1 MEESTQIQYPF
12 LDFKSRLIYS
22 FSNLIDQI
30 VTTIV
35 YSYISR
41 DTNMIDNEELTNKLK
56 AAVLYA
62 ILILAV
68 THGYSINKS
77 ERDEAKLIKNRFKE
91 VFNLINSER
100 ALPIDKI
107 LDICYILAQ
116 SVNIFIKYE
125 GQPLNPN
132 NYRIRYGI

>member
-1 MEESTQIQYPF
+1 MEESVQIQYPF

-100 ALPIDKI
+100 ALPTDKI

>member
-1 MEESTQIQYPF
+1 MEESVQLQYPV

-30 VTTIV
+30 VASIV
-35 YSYISR
+35 FSYISR
-41 DTNMIDNEELTNKLK
+41 DTNIIDNEELTNKLK

-91 VFNLINSER
+91 LFNLINRER
-100 ALPIDKI
+100 ALSTDKI

-116 SVNIFIKYE
+116 SINIFIKYE

>member
-1 MEESTQIQYPF
+1 MEEFVQYPV

-30 VTTIV
+30 VASIV

-68 THGYSINKS
+68 THGYSISKK
-77 ERDEAKLIKNRFKE
+77 EREEAKAIKEHFKRL
-91 VFNLINSER
+91 FNLIN
-100 ALPIDKI
+100 K
-107 LDICYILAQ
+107 
-116 SVNIFIKYE
+116 
-125 GQPLNPN
+125 
-132 NYRIRYGI
+132 

>member
-1 MEESTQIQYPF
+1 MEESTQLQYPF

-56 AAVLYA
+56 AAIIYA

-68 THGYSINKS
+68 THGYSINKN
-77 ERDEAKLIKNRFKE
+77 EREEAKDIKNRFKE

-100 ALPIDKI
+100 ALPANKI

-125 GQPLNPN
+125 GQPLSPN

>member
-1 MEESTQIQYPF
+1 MDEPIQLQYPF
-12 LDFKSRLIYS
+12 LDFKNRLIYS

-30 VTTIV
+30 VSTIV

-41 DTNMIDNEELTNKLK
+41 DTNIIDNEELTNKLK
-56 AAVLYA
+56 AAIIYA

-77 ERDEAKLIKNRFKE
+77 ERDEAKDIKNRFKE

-100 ALPIDKI
+100 ALPVDKI

-125 GQPLNPN
+125 GQPLSPN

>member
-1 MEESTQIQYPF
+1 MEETVQYPF

-30 VTTIV
+30 VASIIF
-35 YSYISR
+35 SYISR
-41 DTNMIDNEELTNKLK
+41 DTNIVNNEELTNKLK
-56 AAVLYA
+56 AAILYA

-68 THGYSINKS
+68 THGYSINKE
-77 ERDEAKLIKNRFKE
+77 ERDEAKAIKNRFKE
-91 VFNLINSER
+91 IFNLINREKT
-100 ALPIDKI
+100 LPINTI
-107 LDICYILAQ
+107 LDICYVLAQ

-125 GQPLNPN
+125 GQPLSPS

>member
-1 MEESTQIQYPF
+1 MEESVQLQYPV

-30 VTTIV
+30 VASIV

-41 DTNMIDNEELTNKLK
+41 DTNIIDNEELTNKLK

-91 VFNLINSER
+91 LFNLINRER
-100 ALPIDKI
+100 TLSTDKI

-116 SVNIFIKYE
+116 SINIFIKYE

>member
-1 MEESTQIQYPF
+1 MEESIQLQYPF

-41 DTNMIDNEELTNKLK
+41 DTNMINNEELTNKLK

-68 THGYSINKS
+68 THGYSINKN
-77 ERDEAKLIKNRFKE
+77 EREDAKIIKNKFKE
-91 VFNLINSER
+91 IFNLLNREHT
-100 ALPIDKI
+100 LPTDKI

-116 SVNIFIKYE
+116 SINIFIKYE

-132 NYRIRYGI
+132 NYRIRYSI

>member
-1 MEESTQIQYPF
+1 MEETVQYPF

-30 VTTIV
+30 VASIIF
-35 YSYISR
+35 SYISR
-41 DTNMIDNEELTNKLK
+41 DTNIVNNEELTNKLK
-56 AAVLYA
+56 AAILYA

-68 THGYSINKS
+68 THGYSINKE
-77 ERDEAKLIKNRFKE
+77 ERDEAKAIKNRFKE
-91 VFNLINSER
+91 IFNLINREKT
-100 ALPIDKI
+100 LPINTI
-107 LDICYILAQ
+107 LDICYVLAQ

-125 GQPLNPN
+125 GQPLSPN

>member
-1 MEESTQIQYPF
+1 MEESVQLQYPF

-22 FSNLIDQI
+22 FSNLVDQI
-30 VTTIV
+30 VASIV

-41 DTNMIDNEELTNKLK
+41 DTSMIDNEELTNKLK

-91 VFNLINSER
+91 LFNLINRER
-100 ALPIDKI
+100 ALSTDKI

-116 SVNIFIKYE
+116 SANIFIKYE
-125 GQPLNPN
+125 GQPLNPD

>member
-1 MEESTQIQYPF
+1 MEESVQIQYPF

-100 ALPIDKI
+100 SLPIDKI